1 LERTFI
7 DKRPA
12 LRLTARTPSHPRIV
26 ASLRGRAGHGAA
38 LRLRP
43 PV

>member
-26 ASLRGRAGHGAA
+26 ASLLRLDGAA
-38 LRLRP
+38 RKDQRT
-43 PV
+43 